1 MENPQFSMYFA
12 TKDRDFAAGVSCFF
26 FSTLAGGDYWQRL
39 LQQHLATL
47 CTFLGPQ
54 KGGWVLLTAYFLG
67 VKRVR
72 QRLESGDFV
81 GGGFNHFHFH
91 PYLGKISNLTHI
103 FQGLKTPTS
112 FYPTLPRRNSFQVC

>member
-39 LQQHLATL
+39 LQQHFATL

-54 KGGWVLLTAYFLG
+54 KGGWVLLTAYCLG

-81 GGGFNHFHFH
+81 GGGFNHFSFS
-91 PYLGKISNLTHI
+91 PLFGEDFQFDSYFSGVENTNQFLSNI
-103 FQGLKTPTS
+103 A
-112 FYPTLPRRNSFQVC
+112 